1 MEFEAGESIIPPE
14 MNVAYDHDEH
24 ALPSVL
30 HRQRAKEHG
39 EWVGFNANSVFND
52 GLMVK
57 LLVNDGQVQFKAL
70 PLDLREQDARVLNH
84 GVPVPASPAIADR
97 IVTRL
102 NKISAPFNT
111 RLVFN
116 PVTYALTIE
125 EA

>member
-14 MNVAYDHDEH
+14 MNAAYDHDEH

-57 LLVNDGQVQFKAL
+57 LLVNDGQVKSGSIQGLTTGFARTGCTRFKSWRAGTSFSSNCGSYCYSS
-70 PLDLREQDARVLNH
+70 QQNQC
-84 GVPVPASPAIADR
+84 AI
-97 IVTRL
+97 
-102 NKISAPFNT
+102 
-111 RLVFN
+111 
-116 PVTYALTIE
+116 
-125 EA
+125 

>member
-1 MEFEAGESIIPPE
+1 ME
-14 MNVAYDHDEH
+14 N
-24 ALPSVL
+24 
-30 HRQRAKEHG
+30 G

-84 GVPVPASPAIADR
+84 GVPVSASPAIADR

-111 RLVFN
+111 RLVF
-116 PVTYALTIE
+116 
-125 EA
+125 

>member
-1 MEFEAGESIIPPE
+1 MG
-14 MNVAYDHDEH
+14 
-24 ALPSVL
+24 
-30 HRQRAKEHG
+30 R
-39 EWVGFNANSVFND
+39 
-52 GLMVK
+52 
-57 LLVNDGQVQFKAL
+57 VQFKAL

-84 GVPVPASPAIADR
+84 GVSVPVSPAIADR

-116 PVTYALTIE
+116 PLTYALTIE

>member
-14 MNVAYDHDEH
+14 MNAAYDHDEH

-57 LLVNDGQVQFKAL
+57 LLVNDGQVKSGSIQGLTTGFARAGCTRFKSW
-70 PLDLREQDARVLNH
+70 RAR
-84 GVPVPASPAIADR
+84 ASFSS
-97 IVTRL
+97 
-102 NKISAPFNT
+102 NCGSYCYSSQQN
-111 RLVFN
+111 
-116 PVTYALTIE
+116 
-125 EA
+125 